1 MDFVKK
7 FRELKNK
14 RCATLKKESERRGLR
29 TPCETSEEIACEIV
43 AYDAYHAGRSAALEE
58 VRKGNNNVASTTV
71 KERSGIVLK
80 DDTNDDVVFLKVTK
94 DQMNLLD
101 YLIDH
106 DWLTDVSYTET
117 KQIEWDEP

>member
-14 RCATLKKESERRGLR
+14 RCSTLKKESERRGLR

-58 VRKGNNNVASTTV
+58 LRKGNKNVAPTTAT
-71 KERSGIVLK
+71 ERFGIVLK
-80 DDTNDDVVFLKVTK
+80 DEANDTVAFLKVTEC
-94 DQMNLLD
+94 QMDLLD

-106 DWLTDVSYTET
+106 DWFTDVSYTKTE
-117 KQIEWDEP
+117 QVGWDEP